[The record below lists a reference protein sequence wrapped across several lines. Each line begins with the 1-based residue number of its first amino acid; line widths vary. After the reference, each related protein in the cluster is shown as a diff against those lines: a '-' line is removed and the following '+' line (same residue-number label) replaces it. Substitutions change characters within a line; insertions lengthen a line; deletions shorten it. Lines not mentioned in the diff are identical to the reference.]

1 MYNTC
6 KINKKIDVW
15 VGTCATVANMWGSEV
30 NFWVLAPLLHQER
43 RADHTQVV
51 SLASDF
57 TC

>member
-1 MYNTC
+1 MYNTS
-6 KINKKIDVW
+6 KINKKNLSVS
-15 VGTCATVANMWGSEV
+15 GYMYHSSKMWGSEV

-43 RADHTQVV
+43 PADHTQVV